1 MTAAADL
8 PVPVYFGP
16 AAHPLLGWY
25 HAGRPD
31 ATRALLVIGPWGDED
46 LGAYR
51 GLRSLAREVAAAG
64 VPVLRFDWAGE
75 GDSFDLEPADAAQD
89 RWPHW
94 LAAADAALD
103 QLQRLSGAP
112 RLTVAGVRLG
122 ALLGAHA
129 AARRTDVDALVG
141 LLPPATGKAWLRE
154 MRLAGAAAGAA
165 EAADGQV
172 VAGGFVLNAATAE
185 GLVRLGWPAAAAPPA
200 LAHALMLT
208 RSDLPTPASALSAW
222 QAMAGQVR
230 HEARDDLGALLAVA
244 HSACWPQA
252 VMARVA
258 TWVAD
263 LDGPVAARQ
272 ARPAQAGQEPAGM
285 ALAVRARAVAQGVE
299 ESVVGIGATS
309 APSGLPLAHGLL
321 AGVLAGVLSRPAQG
335 VAPGAPLVLLL
346 SSGAERH
353 IGPHRLWVPLARER
367 AARGEVVLRLDLPG
381 LGDSPER
388 PGEPDTDVYDDR
400 CARDVA
406 RALAWLQQAHG
417 PGPVTVM
424 GLCSGAY
431 HAWRAAVAGLPAQ
444 AVVAINPLV
453 FHWRPG
459 MSLDPVALDFGQIA
473 IASGAMRSARDPARW
488 LKLLRGQA
496 NLGVI
501 ARAVAGRL
509 MGSARSATVGVLRT
523 AGLRIGQDLGHDLKR
538 ACSHGRVLH
547 FVFSEGDPGRALL
560 MRDARKALD
569 RLVVAQRLQLH
580 DIPGADHTFMG
591 QPGRHRL
598 HRQLHLLLDQAHS
611 VAAPARPVHRSLGLP

>member
-1 MTAAADL
+1 MTVAADL

-25 HAGRPD
+25 HPGRPD

-103 QLQRLSGAP
+103 QLQQLSGAP

-154 MRLAGAAAGAA
+154 MRLAGAAAGAV

-185 GLVRLGWPAAAAPPA
+185 GLTRLVWPAPAARP
-200 LAHALMLT
+200 LAHTLMLT
-208 RSDLPTPASALSAW
+208 RSDLPTAASAVSAW
-222 QAMAGQVR
+222 QALAGQCL
-230 HEARDDLGALLAVA
+230 HEPRDDLGALLAVA
-244 HSACWPQA
+244 HSACWPPA
-252 VMARVA
+252 VLSRVA
-258 TWVAD
+258 SWVAD
-263 LDGPVAARQ
+263 LDGPVAAR
-272 ARPAQAGQEPAGM
+272 PAGP
-285 ALAVRARAVAQGVE
+285 APAGPESAGVVLPVRGKAMAQGVE
-299 ESVVGIGATS
+299 ESVVGIGAAS
-309 APSGLPLAHGLL
+309 EPAGPHLL
-321 AGVLAGVLSRPAQG
+321 APGLLAGVLSRPAQG

-353 IGPHRLWVPLARER
+353 IGPHRLWVPLARQR
-367 AARGEVVLRLDLPG
+367 ASRGEVVLRLDLPG

-388 PGEPDTDVYDDR
+388 PGEPETDLYDER

-453 FHWRPG
+453 YHWRPG
-459 MSLDPVALDFGQIA
+459 MSLDPVALDFGQMA

-509 MGSARSATVGVLRT
+509 LGSMRSAAAGVLRA
-523 AGLRIGQDLGHDLKR
+523 AGLRVGQDLGHDLKR
-538 ACSHGRVLH
+538 ASSSGRVLH

-560 MRDARKALD
+560 TRDARKALD
-569 RLVVAQRLQLH
+569 RLVATQRVQLH
-580 DIPGADHTFMG
+580 DVPGADHTFMG